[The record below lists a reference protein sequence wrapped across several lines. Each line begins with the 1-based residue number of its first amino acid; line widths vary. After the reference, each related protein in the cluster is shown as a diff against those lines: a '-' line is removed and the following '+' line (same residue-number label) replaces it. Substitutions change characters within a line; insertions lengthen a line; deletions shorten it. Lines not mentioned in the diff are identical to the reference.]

1 MEATIWAVVAACLGS
16 TGLFTLV
23 GQIIKN
29 RREKSDK
36 KDTLR
41 KEVQELRKDVKRLER
56 DSCRTQLL
64 VMMRDYP
71 LERAEIMQLGE
82 HYFADLDGNWYLS
95 SIFSA
100 WLKENGFAVPDWF
113 KEDKK

>member
-1 MEATIWAVVAACLGS
+1 MEATILAVVVACLGS

-23 GQIIKN
+23 GQIIHN

-41 KEVQELRKDVKRLER
+41 KEVADIQKTVRRLEK
-56 DSCRTQLL
+56 DGCRTQLL

-71 LERAEIMQLGE
+71 LERAEIMALGE
-82 HYFADLDGNWYLS
+82 HYFADLDGNWYMS

-100 WLKENGFAVPDWF
+100 WLKENGIAVPDWF